1 MKLRSIAA
9 AALALAASVA
19 VAQSEQL
26 NQAIGVLLG
35 ANIQASLLHLQDEGI
50 AYDRDQ
56 VLEALDAYLRGDS
69 IAMTPQQAQ
78 ATLREAFDAH
88 DRELAAAETTFI
100 DSVAALPD
108 AARTPS
114 GLVFIVLT
122 PGQGDFPTAADTVE
136 LTYTARLSSGEVFDE
151 STDPVQFPVEG
162 LVPGFSEGLCLM
174 QPGGSYRLVIPAEL
188 GYGAQGI
195 PGIIP
200 GGAALD
206 FTVNLIRIVK

>member
-19 VAQSEQL
+19 LAQSEQL

-78 ATLREAFDAH
+78 ATLRDAFDAH
-88 DRELAAAETTFI
+88 DRELAAAEVAFI

-122 PGQGDFPTAADTVE
+122 PGQGEFPTAADTVE
-136 LTYTARLSSGEVFDE
+136 LTYTARLSSGEMFDE
-151 STDPVQFPVEG
+151 STEPVQFPVEG

>member
-1 MKLRSIAA
+1 MALSAVAA
-9 AALALAASVA
+9 VA
-19 VAQSEQL
+19 TAQSEQL
-26 NQAIGVLLG
+26 SQAIGVLFG
-35 ANIQASLLHLQDEGI
+35 VNVQASLLQIQDEGI
-50 AYDRDQ
+50 AFDRDQ
-56 VLEALDAYLRGDS
+56 VIQTLDAYLRGDS

-78 ATLREAFDAH
+78 AALREAYDAH
-88 DRELAAAETTFI
+88 DREMAAAQTAFI
-100 DSVAALPD
+100 DSIAAMPQ

-114 GLVFIVLT
+114 GLVFVILT
-122 PGQGDFPTAADTVE
+122 PGEGEFPTAADTVE
-136 LTYTARLSSGEVFDE
+136 LTYTARLSSGELFDE
-151 STDPVQFPVEG
+151 SSEPVQFPVEG

>member
-1 MKLRSIAA
+1 M
-9 AALALAASVA
+9 
-19 VAQSEQL
+19 
-26 NQAIGVLLG
+26 
-35 ANIQASLLHLQDEGI
+35 
-50 AYDRDQ
+50 
-56 VLEALDAYLRGDS
+56 
-69 IAMTPQQAQ
+69 
-78 ATLREAFDAH
+78 
-88 DRELAAAETTFI
+88 
-100 DSVAALPD
+100 
-108 AARTPS
+108 
-114 GLVFIVLT
+114 FIVLT
-122 PGQGDFPTAADTVE
+122 PGQGDFPTAANTVE

-151 STDPVQFPVEG
+151 SAEPVQFPVEG

>member
-9 AALALAASVA
+9 MALSAVAAVA
-19 VAQSEQL
+19 TAQSEQL
-26 NQAIGVLLG
+26 SQAIGVLFG
-35 ANIQASLLHLQDEGI
+35 VNVQASLLQIQDEGI
-50 AYDRDQ
+50 AFDRDQ
-56 VLEALDAYLRGDS
+56 VIQTLDAYLRGDS

-78 ATLREAFDAH
+78 AALREAYDAH
-88 DRELAAAETTFI
+88 DREMAAAQTAFI
-100 DSVAALPD
+100 DSIAAMPQ

-114 GLVFIVLT
+114 GLVFVILT
-122 PGQGDFPTAADTVE
+122 PGEGEFPTAADTVE
-136 LTYTARLSSGEVFDE
+136 LTYTARLSSGELFDE
-151 STDPVQFPVEG
+151 SSEPVQFPVEG

>member
-56 VLEALDAYLRGDS
+56 VLQALDAYLRGDS

-122 PGQGDFPTAADTVE
+122 PGQGNFPTAADTVE

>member
-56 VLEALDAYLRGDS
+56 VLQALDAYLSGDS
-69 IAMTPQQAQ
+69 IPMSPQQAQ

-88 DRELAAAETTFI
+88 DSELAAAETTFI
-100 DSVAALPD
+100 DSVAALPE